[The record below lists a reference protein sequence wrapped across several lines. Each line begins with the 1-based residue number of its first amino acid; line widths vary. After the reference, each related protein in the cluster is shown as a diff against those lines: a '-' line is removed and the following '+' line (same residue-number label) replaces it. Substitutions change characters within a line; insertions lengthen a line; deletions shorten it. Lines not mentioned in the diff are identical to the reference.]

1 MFFAELVISDT
12 KNDATTRNFKEF
24 FCKEIFVYY
33 MLQRVKMRFDYADSK
48 EMYKMGGSLATRL
61 EFFKRA
67 KRSIDDVSRNR
78 KFPFPDLLR
87 RSRSLKRRESFLA
100 WTRNNRRRF
109 ESQKLVKPQHS
120 TVHHHPDS
128 WNIFFL
134 CPCAFFSFFFFLFF
148 RFPYFSHRR
157 YPSVATG
164 AAVHPLYSLLKNFE
178 VVSEKRETRSRG

>member
-1 MFFAELVISDT
+1 
-12 KNDATTRNFKEF
+12 
-24 FCKEIFVYY
+24 

-134 CPCAFFSFFFFLFF
+134 CPCAFFSFFFPFFPFSIFLAPTLPQRGYRRCGTSVILTVEEF
-148 RFPYFSHRR
+148 R
-157 YPSVATG
+157 G
-164 AAVHPLYSLLKNFE
+164 CQ
-178 VVSEKRETRSRG
+178 RETRDQESGLTRRSPPRSQYPFHRKEQAKNKGNTYFL